1 MKNKI
6 SVLMMIILLA
16 FATGTAQV
24 ATNLPYTLE
33 QSVIASGGGQSS
45 TGGAFSLDGTI
56 GQPITGISSLDN
68 IYTLI
73 GGFWTADFLL
83 SPTAESQTIS
93 AVEDTPA
100 AIVLS
105 GSDPDNAPLT
115 YIIVTNPARGVLSG
129 TGANLTYT
137 PVGNYFGADGFTFKV
152 TNGTRESAV
161 ATVTI
166 KVAPVNDNP
175 NAANDSAV
183 VTEDSGANIIN
194 VLSNDSI
201 LPDEGEILTV
211 SSVTN
216 AANGTVAIANG
227 SAAVS
232 YAPNADFHGADSFTY
247 TVSDGNG
254 GSDTATVNITITS
267 VNDAPTII
275 TQNVYHER
283 ATNTAGTPIA
293 RVNDAED
300 AEDSL
305 NVTVNDSFAAT
316 VNNVTVSNISV
327 NSIGIVTAS
336 VAANCQSTDST
347 FALKVT
353 DSDNLTAATTLNVT
367 ATDETVPPVIDPI
380 QKVTVQLPPDSSTNS
395 TAVSFPLPTATDNC
409 GGAVSVETNPASGSQ
424 FEVGTTTVQV
434 TATDQAGNQSAATFT
449 VMVREIYSFRWVQ
462 YSDLLFREEVLNQV
476 TAGSNVPLRFS
487 LNGYKGDNPYSQ
499 APTSQQINCSTF
511 APMGAATVLERFA
524 PDPYYSNL
532 YDFYQTTWKTK
543 TNWRFSCRR
552 LTLYLNDGTTRSLN
566 FYFK

>member
-1 MKNKI
+1 
-6 SVLMMIILLA
+6 MMIILLA

-275 TQNVYHER
+275 TENVYHER

-305 NVTVNDSFAAT
+305 NVTVNDSSAAT

-380 QKVTVQLPPDSSTNS
+380 QNVTVQLPPDSSTNS